1 MIQIFEPIQPRVQA
15 SPSRLPAVLTILP
28 LCSCECHSGTKHAAR
43 VRAARVRAP
52 AGRDRLERDQE
63 IEARREPPDLR
74 ALRHGIG
81 RDQAEALAEAARRMG
96 EAREAARQLECTN
109 NLKQIG
115 IAFQN
120 HIDARGFF
128 PPANVSDPTITCC
141 AGAGWAWGTLILP
154 FIDQSGLYDQLS
166 PNLEFPA
173 ATGRNAPSTVG
184 ASATLAPLVQTNIS
198 GFRCPSDPAG
208 WLATTEDAGCDSGAS
223 GKSLLGRTPSTRY
236 ARSNYVVSMHDLA
249 VQNDMRSS
257 KLNGISFSNSR
268 VKFKDL
274 TDGSNYTL
282 AAGERIDKVLG
293 GLAAGNPAPKHP
305 ASAVWAVS
313 NLAGYANPD
322 GTNFCFWRGMIQQGA
337 SANYPINDFST
348 VDTSKAFSSFHADG
362 AMFVF
367 CDGSVRFLN
376 QSINSTTFQ
385 YLANR
390 KDGKSVSKD

>member
-43 VRAARVRAP
+43 FRAARVRAP
-52 AGRDRLERDQE
+52 AGRDRLAFTLVELLVV
-63 IEARREPPDLR
+63 IAI
-74 ALRHGIG
+74 IG
-81 RDQAEALAEAARRMG
+81 TIVGLLLPAVQS
-96 EAREAARQLECTN
+96 AREAARQLECTN